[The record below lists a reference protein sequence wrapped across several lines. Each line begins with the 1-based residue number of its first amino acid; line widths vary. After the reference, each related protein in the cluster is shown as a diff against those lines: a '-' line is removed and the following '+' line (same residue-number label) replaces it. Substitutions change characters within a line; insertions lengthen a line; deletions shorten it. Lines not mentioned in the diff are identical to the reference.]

1 MITRSSSV
9 QSLRPP
15 DGRVHDGFR
24 AHPAGAAA
32 GAQRAGGV
40 RAGDG
45 DHLGCANRRCRA
57 HRQGQRRRR
66 DSEERADPRCAVIRW
81 LPRQR
86 RPAKGDRGS
95 GSLEFAVLSLAFLLL
110 VFMTVQAALYYHARN
125 VVKAEAEGTARAV
138 RAYPTNAQLAD
149 SVPSAQ
155 QVQTLARAAA
165 LDQWERLDNSGD
177 TTSRP

>member
-1 MITRSSSV
+1 M
-9 QSLRPP
+9 
-15 DGRVHDGFR
+15 
-24 AHPAGAAA
+24 
-32 GAQRAGGV
+32 
-40 RAGDG
+40 
-45 DHLGCANRRCRA
+45 
-57 HRQGQRRRR
+57 
-66 DSEERADPRCAVIRW
+66 IRW

-177 TTSRP
+177 TTSRPVVAGRVTGLNQVQVTVSADPIMLIPGIFGKSKLTITATAGGPFEVFKRSGED

>member
-1 MITRSSSV
+1 MTPR
-9 QSLRPP
+9 L
-15 DGRVHDGFR
+15 
-24 AHPAGAAA
+24 PARRQAA
-32 GAQRAGGV
+32 
-40 RAGDG
+40 
-45 DHLGCANRRCRA
+45 
-57 HRQGQRRRR
+57 
-66 DSEERADPRCAVIRW
+66 E
-81 LPRQR
+81 
-86 RPAKGDRGS
+86 GDRGS

-177 TTSRP
+177 TTSRPVVDGRVTGLDQVQVTVSADPIMLIPGIFGKTKLTITATAGGPFEVFKRSGED